1 MIKRIDFPLEEI
13 KQLKNRPYIIT
24 TRVSQEY
31 NRYHQGDV
39 LETPW
44 EGRYIVDKIEKING
58 IKNHPFYHD
67 LTTKQIQLIS
77 KYKKIDVLT
86 LKKL

>member
-1 MIKRIDFPLEEI
+1 MIKQIDFPIEEI
-13 KQLKNRPYIIT
+13 KQLKNKSRIIT

-31 NRYHQGDV
+31 NRYHQGDI
-39 LETPW
+39 LKTSW
-44 EGRYIVDKIEKING
+44 EKCYIVDSVQKINC
-58 IKNHPFYHD
+58 IENHPYYQN